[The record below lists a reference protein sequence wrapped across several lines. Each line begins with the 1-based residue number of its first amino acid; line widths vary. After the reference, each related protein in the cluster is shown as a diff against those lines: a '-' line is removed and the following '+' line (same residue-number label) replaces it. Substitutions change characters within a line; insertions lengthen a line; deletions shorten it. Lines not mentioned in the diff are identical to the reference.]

1 MPYGRKLA
9 VVLRDALP
17 HPLLLPFRTGL
28 AGVHFPHSLC
38 TTLDIGS
45 SRQTYLTLCRNI
57 VISSPLARFQA
68 VMRDRHVCCAVCS
81 HVMVS
86 HASPRVI
93 GAALECAHNTFALVC
108 GQVLIRVIR
117 IGFYLQRCCSVSK
130 LSGQHSSIACTL
142 PTVQSALLVHRH
154 MMMFVTVGRSKCG
167 ICSSGRFPYRQGQ

>member
-28 AGVHFPHSLC
+28 AGVHFPHSVR

-93 GAALECAHNTFALVC
+93 GAALECAQNTFALVC
-108 GQVLIRVIR
+108 VQVLIRVIG
-117 IGFYLQRCCSVSK
+117 IGFYL
-130 LSGQHSSIACTL
+130 
-142 PTVQSALLVHRH
+142 
-154 MMMFVTVGRSKCG
+154 
-167 ICSSGRFPYRQGQ
+167 